1 MSIFKFCNSY
11 TNKYRNK
18 VYAYFISGVISSG
31 ILAILP
37 YSIGKF
43 IDLLVTS
50 KSEDTIVKYCIVFAL
65 LNIVKCILN
74 YISKVLYVKIQTNAA
89 YDLNSSVID
98 HMKDL
103 PVSFFYNKDPVYLN
117 QRINNDSNTVI
128 SFFIDFILNISINL
142 MNLSLAIILVTSV
155 DVKLLI
161 IFLALI
167 FIYMMIYFTLKSKIY
182 SATLKFREDQSNLF
196 AKLNEQLNN
205 LVFIKKHDLSS
216 KFKKRLDIAY
226 KSLYKSAV
234 INEKLDARF
243 SLYDEL
249 LAFIAQLLVFII
261 GGIGVINGKTS
272 IGILTITLSYFN
284 MILDSIKYF
293 FQLGKTYQSNLV
305 SYERIQNL
313 LNIKAQYDGNVE
325 LNDIKEIVLKDVTFK
340 YDNKLIIENFN
351 ERFEKGKIY
360 LLVGENG
367 AGKSTITN
375 LILGLHTNEYK
386 GNIYYND
393 YDIHELNMTYNRKNN
408 ISITEQEPILINDT
422 ILNNIL
428 LDIDSYNQEYLD
440 FLIDILGFKSYLDT
454 LELGI
459 NTIINPLNNN
469 ISGGEKQKIAII
481 RSLIKKSDF
490 IVLDEPTSA
499 LDKHTIINLKQH
511 LQDIKSTKLIIII
524 THDNSIYDISDE
536 FIKLDKVLSA
546 YET

>member
-1 MSIFKFCNSY
+1 MNIFKFCNSY
-11 TNKYRNK
+11 TNKYK
-18 VYAYFISGVISSG
+18 KEVYAYFISGVISSG

-43 IDLLVTS
+43 IDLLVIS
-50 KSEDTIVKYCIVFAL
+50 KSEDTIVKYCIVFGL

-98 HMKDL
+98 HIKCL
-103 PVSFFYNKDPVYLN
+103 PISFFYNKDPVYLN
-117 QRINNDSNTVI
+117 QRINNDSNIVI

-142 MNLSLAIILVTSV
+142 MNLLLAIILVTSV

-205 LVFIKKHDLSS
+205 VVFIKKHDLSS

-226 KSLYKSAV
+226 KTLYKSAV
-234 INEKLDARF
+234 INQKLDASF

-284 MILDSIKYF
+284 MILNSIKYF
-293 FQLGKTYQSNLV
+293 FQLGKMYQGNLV
-305 SYERIQNL
+305 SYERIQSL
-313 LNIKAQYDGNVE
+313 LNIKVQYDGNIE
-325 LNDIKEIVLKDVTFK
+325 LNNIKDIVLKDVTFK

-367 AGKSTITN
+367 AGKSTIIN
-375 LILGLHTNEYK
+375 LIIGLHTNEYK

-393 YDIHELNMTYNRKNN
+393 HDIYELNMNYNRKNN
-408 ISITEQEPILINDT
+408 ISVTEQEPTLIHDT

-440 FLIDILGFKSYLDT
+440 FLIDILGFKSYIDT

-490 IVLDEPTSA
+490 IILDEPTSA

-511 LQDIKSTKLIIII
+511 LQDIKSTKLIVII
-524 THDNSIYDISDE
+524 THDNSIYDICDE
-536 FIKLDKVLSA
+536 FIKLDKVNSA

>member
-11 TNKYRNK
+11 TKKYRNE
-18 VYAYFISGVISSG
+18 VYAYFISGVISS
-31 ILAILP
+31 IIVAILP

-43 IDLLVTS
+43 IDLLVIS
-50 KSEDTIVKYCIVFAL
+50 KNQENIVKYCILFAF
-65 LNIVKCILN
+65 LNMVKCILN
-74 YISKVLYVKIQTNAA
+74 YISKVLYVKIQINAA

-98 HMKDL
+98 HMKNL

-117 QRINNDSNTVI
+117 QRINNDANIVI

-142 MNLSLAIILVTSV
+142 MNLLLAIILVTSV
-155 DVKLLI
+155 DIKLLV
-161 IFLALI
+161 IFLVLI
-167 FIYMMIYFTLKSKIY
+167 SIYMMIYFILKSKIY

-205 LVFIKKHDLSS
+205 VVFIKKHDLSN
-216 KFKKRLDIAY
+216 KFKKRLNLAY
-226 KSLYKSAV
+226 NCLYKSAV
-234 INEKLDARF
+234 INQKLDARF

-261 GGIGVINGKTS
+261 GGVGVIKGKTS

-284 MILDSIKYF
+284 MILNSIKYF
-293 FQLGKTYQSNLV
+293 FQLGKTYQNNLV
-305 SYERIQNL
+305 SYERIQSL
-313 LNIKAQYDGNVE
+313 LNIKVQSNGNVE
-325 LNDIKEIVLKDVTFK
+325 LNNIKEIELKDVTFK
-340 YDNKLIIENFN
+340 YDKKLIIENFSK
-351 ERFEKGKIY
+351 RFEKGKIY

-375 LILGLHTNEYK
+375 LILGLHTNEYE
-386 GNIYYND
+386 GNIYYNNHNV
-393 YDIHELNMTYNRKNN
+393 HELNMKHNRKNN
-408 ISITEQEPILINDT
+408 ISITEQEPILIHDT

-440 FLIDILGFKSYLDT
+440 FLIDILGFKSYLST

-490 IVLDEPTSA
+490 IVFDEPTSA

-511 LQDIKSTKLIIII
+511 LQDIKSEKLIIII

-536 FIKLDKVLSA
+536 FIKLDKTLSVC
-546 YET
+546 